1 MKSINDIRRENLRDI
16 INRDFDGRQ
25 VRLAEKLGNNANLI
39 SRWLKPA
46 TDKNHKTIG
55 DTVARRLEEAANK
68 PKFWLDRDH
77 MLAMAAGAEQEQE
90 ETEIGAIVAKNLEL
104 WMSNNRDLS
113 SQAKVAH
120 AAGIGQATVNRV
132 LSCEGNITI
141 NNLEA
146 IASAFGRRGYE
157 LLLKPKDPTLINYD
171 RSQYAQLTAEDKAK
185 IESFIEFVM
194 QQARI

>member
-16 INRDFDGRQ
+16 INTYFDGKQ
-25 VRLAEKLGNNANLI
+25 VRLAEKLENNANLI

-46 TDKNHKTIG
+46 DHKDHKSIG
-55 DTVARRLEEAANK
+55 DSVARKLEAAANK

-77 MLAMAAGAEQEQE
+77 MLAMAAGAEPEQE

-120 AAGIGQATVNRV
+120 AAGIGQATVGRV
-132 LSCEGNITI
+132 LNREGNTTL

-146 IASAFGRRGYE
+146 IAGAFGRRGYE
-157 LLLKPKDPTLINYD
+157 LLLKQKDPTIINYD
-171 RSQYAQLTAEDKAK
+171 RTQYAKLSDEDKAK
-185 IESFIEFVM
+185 IESFIDFVM
-194 QQARI
+194 MQARK

>member
-39 SRWLKPA
+39 SRWLKPS
-46 TDKNHKTIG
+46 DHKNHKSIG
-55 DTVARRLEEAANK
+55 DTVARKLEAAANK

-77 MLAMAAGAEQEQE
+77 MLAMAAGAESEQE

-120 AAGIGQATVNRV
+120 AAGIGQATVGRV
-132 LSCEGNITI
+132 LNREGNTTL

-146 IASAFGRRGYE
+146 IAGAFGRRGYE
-157 LLLKPKDPTLINYD
+157 LLLKQKDPTIINYD
-171 RSQYAQLTAEDKAK
+171 RTQYAKLSDEDKAK
-185 IESFIEFVM
+185 IESFIDFVM
-194 QQARI
+194 MQSRQ

>member
-25 VRLAEKLGNNANLI
+25 VRLAERLEINANVI
-39 SRWLKPA
+39 SRWLKPEGE
-46 TDKNHKTIG
+46 KHHKAIG
-55 DTVARRLEEAANK
+55 ETVARKLEAVARK

-77 MLAMAAGAEQEQE
+77 MLAMAAGAELEQE

-120 AAGIGQATVNRV
+120 AAGIGQATVGRV
-132 LSCEGNITI
+132 LNREGNTTL

-146 IASAFGRRGYE
+146 IAGAFGRRGYE
-157 LLLKPKDPTLINYD
+157 LLLKQKDPTIINYD
-171 RSQYAQLTAEDKAK
+171 RTQYAKLSDEDKAK
-185 IESFIEFVM
+185 IESFIDFVM
-194 QQARI
+194 MQSRT

>member
-25 VRLAEKLGNNANLI
+25 VRLAERLEINANVI
-39 SRWLKPA
+39 SRWLKPEGE
-46 TDKNHKTIG
+46 KHHKAIG
-55 DTVARRLEEAANK
+55 DTVARKLEAAARK

-120 AAGIGQATVNRV
+120 AAGIGQATVGRV
-132 LSCEGNITI
+132 LNREGNTTL

-146 IASAFGRRGYE
+146 IAGAFGRRGYE
-157 LLLKPKDPTLINYD
+157 LLLKQKDPTIINYD
-171 RSQYAQLTAEDKAK
+171 RTQYAKLSDEDKAK
-185 IESFIEFVM
+185 IESFIDFVM
-194 QQARI
+194 MQARQ

>member
-25 VRLAEKLGNNANLI
+25 VRLAERLEINANVI
-39 SRWLKPA
+39 SRWLKPEGE
-46 TDKNHKTIG
+46 KHHKTIG
-55 DTVARRLEEAANK
+55 DMVARKLEVVARK

-77 MLAMAAGAEQEQE
+77 MLAMAAGAEPEQE

-120 AAGIGQATVNRV
+120 AAGIGQATVGRV
-132 LSCEGNITI
+132 LNREGNTTL

-146 IASAFGRRGYE
+146 IAGAFGRRGYE
-157 LLLKPKDPTLINYD
+157 LLLKQKDPTVINYD
-171 RSQYAQLTAEDKAK
+171 RTQYAKLSDEDKAK
-185 IESFIEFVM
+185 IESFIDFVM
-194 QQARI
+194 MQARQ